1 MASST
6 TASLLADVLTT
17 FQQNGLN
24 QVNATFKS
32 PGSACQPTSISSCGT
47 ASTNQATTYSLGQ
60 GLRSA
65 YTMQSAI
72 GVDQQIGRAASISV
86 NYLNARGFHQ
96 YLSRVYF
103 DPTAYNYQFQ
113 SGGVFREN
121 QLLVN
126 GNLRMR
132 KVSLFGFYSLNFANA
147 NTSGSGFF
155 PTTPIRI
162 GVTTSIDTHA
172 DYGRAAFARKKLRH
186 RRRKLDASL
195 RRQLRPISARAIR
208 NSL

>member
-1 MASST
+1 
-6 TASLLADVLTT
+6 
-17 FQQNGLN
+17 
-24 QVNATFKS
+24 
-32 PGSACQPTSISSCGT
+32 
-47 ASTNQATTYSLGQ
+47 
-60 GLRSA
+60 
-65 YTMQSAI
+65 MQSAI
-72 GVDQQIGRAASISV
+72 GLDQQVGRSASMSV

-126 GNLRMR
+126 GNVRMR
-132 KVSLFGFYSLNFANA
+132 TVSMFGFYSLNFANA

-162 GVTTSIDTHA
+162 GVTTSIDTKA
-172 DYGRAAFARKKLRH
+172 DYGRATFAHTNFGIIGGNWTLPHNISFGPFLLAQSGTPYNATIGTDPNGDTIFNERPFFANGSSGSCFRSS
-186 RRRKLDASL
+186 DFSAVQTGSL
-195 RRQLRPISARAIR
+195 TAVPINYCTGPA
-208 NSL
+208 NVSLTPV